1 VLVFFFL
8 FLFNFF
14 AVEDSKADEMQSVT
28 QQQSFDLFVIRTAGT
43 QTWADIDLKQPRPEF
58 VINQDIK
65 AINFEAL

>member
-1 VLVFFFL
+1 
-8 FLFNFF
+8 
-14 AVEDSKADEMQSVT
+14 MQSVT